1 MTELR
6 PSRSLHTGQARL
18 RNWAMLV
25 GLVLLFLA
33 LDRLTKWLVVSNL
46 AVNQAWAPI
55 PALTRVFTIT
65 HVQNTGIAFG
75 QFGGL
80 GWIFMLVNV
89 IVLFGVVLYYPRIPA
104 GQWPLRLA
112 AALVLA
118 GDLGNIIDRIRTI
131 IRAVDQVGTIWAAL
145 SRAYVTDMFDFKIW
159 PVFNVADMCV
169 VAGVLLA
176 GWMMW
181 RADRAEALQEKS
193 RGQALPTDQAG

>member
-1 MTELR
+1 
-6 PSRSLHTGQARL
+6 
-18 RNWAMLV
+18 MLV
-25 GLVLLFLA
+25 GLVLLFVA

-46 AVNQAWAPI
+46 AINQTWAPI
-55 PALTRVFTIT
+55 PALAGVFTIT

-75 QFGGL
+75 QFHGL

-89 IVLFGVVLYYPRIPA
+89 IVLFGVCFYYPRIPA
-104 GQWPLRLA
+104 GHWPLRLA

-131 IRAVDQVGTIWAAL
+131 SRAVDQVGSVWAAL

-181 RADRAEALQEKS
+181 RTDREEARQEES
-193 RGQALPTDQAG
+193 RGHALPTDQTG